1 MMQTGPPLVRPVPS
15 TYVAAPARMR
25 RPATPRWWRDLA
37 GLLAW
42 GSGLIVVALWVS
54 HGGLQGL
61 SGWGGWLTGVG
72 RISALVASDLIL
84 LQVFL
89 MARVPFVERSYGQ
102 DELARRHRLVGFVS
116 FNLML
121 VHVATIVLGYAATAN
136 RSVLGQAWEM
146 VWSYPGMLLATAGSL
161 LLVMVVVTSV
171 RAARRRLRYE
181 SWHLLHLYA
190 YLGAGLALPHQI
202 WTGADFVG
210 TPWARV
216 YWWSVYAL
224 SLGAVVVYR
233 IGLPVFRS
241 LRHRLVVER
250 VVTEGPG
257 VVSVHLRGRNLH
269 RLPVSGGQFFSWRFL
284 SGPGWTK
291 AHPWSL
297 SAAPTT
303 DRLRITVKDLGD
315 ASSALPRLRPGTRVL
330 IEGPYGRL
338 LPSLRTRPKVTLMA
352 SGIGVTPLRALL
364 EELDFAPGEVTLL
377 YRASSDIDLVF
388 RDELS
393 ALAEQRSARVVWLPG
408 KRVPHRPS
416 WLPASIGHFS
426 DRDALRWLVP
436 DIAEHDVFLCGADAW
451 MSAAREAA
459 LACGVP
465 SENIHLER
473 FSW

>member
-1 MMQTGPPLVRPVPS
+1 MIQTGPPLVRPVPS
-15 TYVAAPARMR
+15 TYLAAPARMR

-42 GSGLIVVALWVS
+42 GSGLVVVALWVS

-61 SGWGGWLTGVG
+61 HGWGGWLTGVG

-210 TPWARV
+210 TPWARA
-216 YWWSVYAL
+216 YWWSVYAV

-257 VVSVHLRGRNLH
+257 VVSVHVRGRNLH

-297 SAAPTT
+297 SAAPTP

-315 ASSALPRLRPGTRVL
+315 ASFALHRLRPGTRVL

-338 LPSLRTRPKVTLMA
+338 LPSLRIRRKVTLMA

-388 RDELS
+388 RDELT
-393 ALAEQRSARVVWLPG
+393 ALAEQRSARIVWLPG
-408 KRVPHRPS
+408 KRVPDRPS
-416 WLPASIGHFS
+416 WLPANIGHFS
-426 DRDALRWLVP
+426 DRDGLRWLVP
-436 DIAEHDVFLCGADAW
+436 DIADHDVYLCGADAW

>member
-1 MMQTGPPLVRPVPS
+1 
-15 TYVAAPARMR
+15 MR

-42 GSGLIVVALWVS
+42 GSGLVVVALWVS

-61 SGWGGWLTGVG
+61 HGWGGWLTGVG
-72 RISALVASDLIL
+72 RLSALVASDLIL

-216 YWWSVYAL
+216 YWWSVYAM